1 MKVDFAFKHVDTSE
15 ALMNHARDRIDKLT
29 RFELKPMDVHFI
41 ISMQR
46 HECIVEVAVDEGR
59 RKFKA
64 QASSN
69 DFYRSVE
76 MVVNKLTR
84 QMSKDKKR
92 VKAHKDQENSVYGKI
107 SRINEQLETVYTE
120 YRAKKA
126 A

>member
-1 MKVDFAFKHVDTSE
+1 MKVDFAFKHIDTSE
-15 ALMNHARDRIDKLT
+15 ALMEYARNRIDKIS
-29 RFELKPMDVHFI
+29 RFELKPMDIHFI

-64 QASSN
+64 HASST

-92 VKAHKDQENSVYGKI
+92 LKAHKDQENSVYGKI
-107 SRINEQLETVYTE
+107 SRINEQLETDYTE
-120 YRAKKA
+120 YRAKKVA
-126 A
+126 